1 MKQGL
6 GFAAVAVVM
15 ILGLAWGITVMRPE
29 PAFARAIWSSAVIA
43 LVAQV
48 IGFGLAKPFVKDN
61 PIAGWGLAG
70 MLRFFVVVGHA
81 VVGTKAL
88 GVESGPALMSL
99 VGFLF
104 VTMLVEPL
112 FLRS

>member
-1 MKQGL
+1 VKQGL
-6 GFAAVAVVM
+6 AFAAVAAAM
-15 ILGLAWGITVMRPE
+15 ILGLAWGITVMRPDL
-29 PAFARAIWSSAVIA
+29 ARTIWSSAVIA

-48 IGFGLAKPFVKDN
+48 IGFALAKPFVKEN

-70 MLRFFVVVGHA
+70 MLRFAVVVLHA

-112 FLRS
+112 FLKS